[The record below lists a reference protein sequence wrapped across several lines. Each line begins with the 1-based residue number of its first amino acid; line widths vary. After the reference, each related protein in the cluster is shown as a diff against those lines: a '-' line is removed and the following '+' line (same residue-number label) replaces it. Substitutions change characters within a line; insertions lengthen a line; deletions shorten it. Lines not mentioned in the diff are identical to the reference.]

1 MRTLAELVADGCG
14 LPFAAATASLAAAVA
29 GPRVAVVEAPPGTG
43 KTTLAPAVV
52 AGVVEGRIVVTQPR
66 RVAARAAARRL
77 AQLTGTRVGD
87 VAGFTVRGERA
98 VSAATRVEMVTPG
111 VLLRRLLRDPG
122 LDGVGAVIL
131 DEVHERGLD
140 TDLLVGLLGE
150 VRELRD
156 DLAVVAMSATA
167 DSAGLS
173 ALLGDAPVV
182 GVPAV
187 SHPLEERFEPGPLP
201 LGPRGVT
208 REFLTHVADVTVEA
222 FAGRPDDG
230 DVLVFLPGV
239 REVRTVAEELRRRL
253 PAEVLELHGQVP
265 AREQD
270 RAIAGRRSGEGP
282 RVVVSTNLAESSV
295 TVQGVRVV
303 VDAGLSRE
311 PRRDAGRGMSGLVTV
326 RCARSSADQRAGRAA
341 RQGPGVVWRCYD
353 RETYAGLRSQVT
365 PEAQAADLTGA
376 LLTLAAWGAPRGVGL
391 RLLTPLPA
399 GPVHDD
405 AAGLRG
411 LGAVDDAGRVTPTG
425 RRLTEIPASPRW
437 ARALL
442 DAGPLAGSRLAAE
455 VVAAVERDVSG
466 DLAAEVRRLG
476 RGHCPDAA
484 RWRAEADRLERL
496 VPPSPG
502 EGAGAGT
509 VVVSAFPERVAR
521 KVGDSYLLASGTRA
535 AAPPELAGHA
545 WLAVAEVTR
554 ADGASAGG
562 TGAVIRSGAA
572 IDEATARLAEHLLIE
587 EVRGELFDGRLRAR
601 RVTALGAIEL
611 SSTPV
616 PAREL
621 GPVAVRRV
629 VEERGLGIIG
639 WSEAADGLRRRMA
652 MLHRT
657 LGEPWPAVDD
667 ASLLGRLDDWLGPEL
682 ATAAET
688 GRLAGIDLV
697 TPLRR
702 LLPWPAAGRL
712 DELTP
717 ERLEVPS
724 GSRIRLT
731 YPPHDAGGP
740 VVVAV
745 KLQECFGLATS
756 PRLVD
761 GRVEVVFHL
770 LSPAGR
776 PLAITGDLASF
787 WSGPY
792 AQVRSEMRGRY
803 PKHPW
808 PEDPWTAP
816 ATARTKR
823 RR

>member
-1 MRTLAELVADGCG
+1 M
-14 LPFAAATASLAAAVA
+14 
-29 GPRVAVVEAPPGTG
+29 
-43 KTTLAPAVV
+43 
-52 AGVVEGRIVVTQPR
+52 
-66 RVAARAAARRL
+66 
-77 AQLTGTRVGD
+77 
-87 VAGFTVRGERA
+87 
-98 VSAATRVEMVTPG
+98 
-111 VLLRRLLRDPG
+111 
-122 LDGVGAVIL
+122 
-131 DEVHERGLD
+131 
-140 TDLLVGLLGE
+140 
-150 VRELRD
+150 
-156 DLAVVAMSATA
+156 
-167 DSAGLS
+167 
-173 ALLGDAPVV
+173 
-182 GVPAV
+182 
-187 SHPLEERFEPGPLP
+187 
-201 LGPRGVT
+201 
-208 REFLTHVADVTVEA
+208 
-222 FAGRPDDG
+222 
-230 DVLVFLPGV
+230 
-239 REVRTVAEELRRRL
+239 
-253 PAEVLELHGQVP
+253 
-265 AREQD
+265 
-270 RAIAGRRSGEGP
+270 
-282 RVVVSTNLAESSV
+282 
-295 TVQGVRVV
+295 
-303 VDAGLSRE
+303 
-311 PRRDAGRGMSGLVTV
+311 
-326 RCARSSADQRAGRAA
+326 
-341 RQGPGVVWRCYD
+341 
-353 RETYAGLRSQVT
+353 
-365 PEAQAADLTGA
+365 
-376 LLTLAAWGAPRGVGL
+376 
-391 RLLTPLPA
+391 
-399 GPVHDD
+399 
-405 AAGLRG
+405 
-411 LGAVDDAGRVTPTG
+411 
-425 RRLTEIPASPRW
+425 
-437 ARALL
+437 
-442 DAGPLAGSRLAAE
+442 
-455 VVAAVERDVSG
+455 
-466 DLAAEVRRLG
+466 
-476 RGHCPDAA
+476 
-484 RWRAEADRLERL
+484 
-496 VPPSPG
+496 
-502 EGAGAGT
+502 
-509 VVVSAFPERVAR
+509 
-521 KVGDSYLLASGTRA
+521 
-535 AAPPELAGHA
+535 
-545 WLAVAEVTR
+545 
-554 ADGASAGG
+554 
-562 TGAVIRSGAA
+562 IRSGAA

-682 ATAAET
+682 ATASET

-761 GRVEVVFHL
+761 GRVEVVFL
-770 LSPAGR
+770 LLTPAGR